1 MHDACTIT
9 LMLFICVLRH
19 LKSVSGNVDLVNDEK
34 FIICYFNIQNFRFVI
49 IFSYFFFIITL
60 SWFIREKKLLGL
72 CFMIAP
78 MKYLAR
84 SSTKAEYK
92 AMSHGICELMW
103 LLVLLGVLG
112 IYGNGPIKL

>member
-1 MHDACTIT
+1 
-9 LMLFICVLRH
+9 MLLQHSKLSFC
-19 LKSVSGNVDLVNDEK
+19 D
-34 FIICYFNIQNFRFVI
+34 YFQLN
-49 IFSYFFFIITL
+49 FFFITL

-92 AMSHGICELMW
+92 AMNHGICELMW